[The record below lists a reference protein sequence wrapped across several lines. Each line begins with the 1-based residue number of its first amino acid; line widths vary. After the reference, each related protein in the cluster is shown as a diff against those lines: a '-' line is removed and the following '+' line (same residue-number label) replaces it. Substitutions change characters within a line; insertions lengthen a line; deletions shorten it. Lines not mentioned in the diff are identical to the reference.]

1 MELELISGRFPAKD
15 AEQVLTDIFHAKIDY
30 HQRRIRLPYL
40 TEKDVQHAEKRIK
53 VLEETLEGIL
63 QRIRVSGKDIIDIHA
78 HVEISF
84 AAPLV

>member
-1 MELELISGRFPAKD
+1 MELELISGRFPAKE

-30 HQRRIRLPYL
+30 HQRKISMPYL
-40 TEKDVQHAEKRIK
+40 TEKDAQHAAKRIQ
-53 VLEETLEGIL
+53 VLEETLNGIV
-63 QRIRVSGKDIIDIHA
+63 QRIRESGKEVIDIHA